1 MPSPIGYFYLT
12 FAERPYNSAEES
24 YSRYQETVLQ
34 QHASIDL
41 YSTMT
46 HTIAAMK
53 DMGFQFR

>member
-12 FAERPYNSAEES
+12 FAARPYNSAEES
-24 YSRYQETVLQ
+24 YSHYQETVRQ